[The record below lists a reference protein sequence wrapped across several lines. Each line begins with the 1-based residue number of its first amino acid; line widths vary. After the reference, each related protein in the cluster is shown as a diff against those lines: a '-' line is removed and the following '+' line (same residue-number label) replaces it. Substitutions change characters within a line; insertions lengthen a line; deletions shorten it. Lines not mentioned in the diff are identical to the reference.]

1 MNVILRFIRVNAFYI
16 VFGLLQALCLYQVA
30 RFNSYQQTFYFNT
43 SRSVTGHFLNT
54 RQSVLDYFY
63 LRDYNA
69 QLVQENLELRTKLS
83 GNRFSQD
90 TAHYQAGGDSLA
102 PFRYRYLKARVVQS
116 SVNKLNNFITIDKG
130 SRAGVKKGMAV
141 LSPTGIAGIVHDVS
155 EDFALVLS
163 VLNTKFRVSPM
174 IPDIDFREGFV
185 SWDGKDEHFVQL
197 NGINKFEK
205 IKKGAKVLTSSYSPH
220 FPEGITIGEI
230 ESFTIPGNSSFYDVQ
245 VKLSTPFN
253 KLHTAYVVY
262 DVYRPQIDSLNQTIK
277 QP

>member
-1 MNVILRFIRVNAFYI
+1 MNVILRFIRVNAFYF
-16 VFGLLQALCLYQVA
+16 VFGLLQLLCFYQVA

-54 RQSVLDYFY
+54 RQSIIDYFY
-63 LRDYNA
+63 LRDYNE
-69 QLVQENLELRTKLS
+69 QLTAENLALREQLAT
-83 GNRFSQD
+83 NRFLQD
-90 TAHYQAGGDSLA
+90 TARYQAGADSTA

-130 SRAGVKKGMAV
+130 SKAGVKAGMAV

-155 EDFALVLS
+155 EDFSLVIS

-174 IPDIDFREGFV
+174 IPDIGFREGFV

-205 IKKGAKVLTSSYSPH
+205 IRKGAKVLTSSYSPH
-220 FPEGITIGEI
+220 FPEGINIGEI
-230 ESFTIPGNSSFYDVQ
+230 ESFTVPGNSSFYDVQ
-245 VKLSTPFN
+245 VRLSTPFN
-253 KLHTAYVVY
+253 KLHTAYVVF
-262 DVYRPQIDSLNQTIK
+262 DVYRPQIDSLNQAVP

>member
-1 MNVILRFIRVNAFYI
+1 MNVILRFIRVNAYYI
-16 VFGLLQALCLYQVA
+16 VFGLLQLLCLYQVA

-43 SRSVTGHFLNT
+43 SRSVTGHFLST

-63 LRDYNA
+63 LRDYNR
-69 QLVQENLELRTKLS
+69 QLAEENLTLRRQLQ

-90 TAHYQAGGDSLA
+90 TSHYQAGGDSLS
-102 PFRYRYLKARVVQS
+102 PMRYQYMKARVVQS

-130 SRAGVKKGMAV
+130 RKAGIRKGMAV

-155 EDFALVLS
+155 DDFSLVLS

-174 IPDIDFREGFV
+174 IPDIGFKEGFV
-185 SWDGKDEHFVQL
+185 SWDGKDERFVQL

-205 IKKGAKVLTSSYSPH
+205 LKKGSKILTSSYSPH
-220 FPEGITIGEI
+220 FPEGVVIGEI
-230 ESFTIPGNSSFYDVQ
+230 ERFSIPGNSSFYEVQ
-245 VKLSTPFN
+245 VRLSTPFN

-262 DVYRPQIDSLNQTIK
+262 DVFRPQIDTLNQ
-277 QP
+277 Q